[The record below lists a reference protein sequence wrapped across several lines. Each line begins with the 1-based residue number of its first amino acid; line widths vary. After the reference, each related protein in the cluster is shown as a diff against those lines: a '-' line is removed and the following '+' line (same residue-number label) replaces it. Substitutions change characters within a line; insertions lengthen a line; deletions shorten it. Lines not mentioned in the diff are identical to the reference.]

1 MIDDVRERCRQ
12 SMGTACLEMKHRF
25 PMDSNFLEMCSI
37 YAPKCLSANTL
48 IQFPTFADLA
58 TTLPRLF
65 AGDMQKLYDEWR
77 FLRRAQ
83 IPKALVENKNLEEFY
98 KGLLELA
105 DEDGNHLFALL
116 PYFVLHILA
125 LPTSNVDA
133 ERIFSKVGV
142 PHCFVILF
150 TYFLVNFQHA
160 DVFHCYFLSAGWP
173 EAHTS

>member
-1 MIDDVRERCRQ
+1 MQ
-12 SMGTACLEMKHRF
+12 TMGTACLEMKHRF

-48 IQFPTFADLA
+48 IPFPTFADLA

-65 AGDMQKLYDEWR
+65 ASDMQKLYDEWR
-77 FLRRAQ
+77 FNRRAQ